1 MVSTGYNIDKYKKG
15 ELVEL
20 DKGFTRNQVNVGTEI
35 VNAKHNL
42 SATELKIFYQCAT
55 LIDPVND
62 EFLKEY
68 HISVKDFCEAFNLSS
83 NNRTFLVKTLKKLV
97 RSVFEI
103 DDIQKGNYF
112 GYPIFGK
119 LEYHHKEQ
127 IIKIAFNGYMW
138 GFLVKFRKGFMKLR
152 TNKYINAFESKY
164 AIRFYTY
171 LKDYRKM
178 AHRNFDIAILAEKL
192 ELPKSYENY
201 RNLYDKVISP
211 AIQEIN
217 AKSDLNVSEPEIIA
231 KSGKKVLKFRLYF
244 ENKSQKIA
252 NEIIAELIKKFKEQ
266 KSFNVF
272 RNCFY
277 AINEHISVRID
288 KISTQKN
295 TYFEAWTK
303 EGGEFSAIFGT
314 ANRDDFLNELCNGIF
329 SALCNQYEKEK
340 REQLPTMEWQDKQD
354 RIRRLKEI
362 FMSWQMPKQV

>member
-1 MVSTGYNIDKYKKG
+1 MGYNIDKYKKG

-62 EFLKEY
+62 KFLKEY
-68 HISVKDFCEAFNLSS
+68 HISVKDFCEAFNIEA
-83 NNRTFLVKTLKKLV
+83 NNRPFLVKTLKKLV
-97 RSVFEI
+97 RRVFEI
-103 DDIQKGNYF
+103 DDIQTGNYF

-127 IIKIAFNGYMW
+127 MIKIAFNGYMY
-138 GFLVKFRKGFMKLR
+138 GFLLKFRKGFMQLK
-152 TNKYINAFESKY
+152 TNKYINALESKY

-178 AHRNFDIAILAEKL
+178 AHRDFDIATLAEKL

-231 KSGKKVLKFRLYF
+231 KNGKKVLKFRLYF

-252 NEIIAELIKKFKEQ
+252 NEIVAELLKKFKEQ

-272 RNCFY
+272 RNCFF
-277 AINEHISVRID
+277 AINENIILKID

-295 TYFEAWTK
+295 TYFEALTR
-303 EGGEFSAIFGT
+303 EGGDFSAIFGT
-314 ANRDDFLNELCNGIF
+314 PNRDDFLRELCNGIF
-329 SALCNQYEKEK
+329 NALCYVYEKEK
-340 REQLPTMEWQDKQD
+340 QEQLPTMQWQDQQD
-354 RIRRLKEI
+354 RQKRLKEI
-362 FMSWQMPKQV
+362 LRAWQEPKQA